1 MWKDEKNSALK
12 VYKGHLGLTS
22 IQNDDWEKK
31 KTVQFALMII
41 LDILPQ
47 TALIVHTLKNS
58 THFNITCRRTYS
70 N

>member
-31 KTVQFALMII
+31 KKQFNL
-41 LDILPQ
+41 
-47 TALIVHTLKNS
+47 H
-58 THFNITCRRTYS
+58 
-70 N
+70 